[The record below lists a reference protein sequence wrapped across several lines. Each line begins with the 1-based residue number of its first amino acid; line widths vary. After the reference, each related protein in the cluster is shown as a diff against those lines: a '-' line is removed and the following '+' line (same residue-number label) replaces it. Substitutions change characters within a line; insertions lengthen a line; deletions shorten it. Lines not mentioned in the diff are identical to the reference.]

1 MSPRLAALCLLALA
15 PLAACTWEGR
25 PDGENPLHTASD
37 GYFDDGNEVTDT
49 PLGGAPNTLPDAAE
63 VVEPLDTEVTPP
75 ASGGAVTLPPTT
87 GSSDNVSETAEA
99 LTPGGDQ

>member
-1 MSPRLAALCLLALA
+1 MSPRTAALCLLALA

-25 PDGENPLHTASD
+25 PDGADAVHTAGD

-49 PLGGAPNTLPDAAE
+49 PLGGSATEPAGI
-63 VVEPLDTEVTPP
+63 VEPLDTQIAPP
-75 ASGGAVTLPPTT
+75 ASDGAVTLPPTT
-87 GSSDNVSETAEA
+87 GAGDDVSATAEA